1 MHAPSRLTPLRS
13 LLSSLLLVSL
23 AVVSAWAQPSAPV
36 SAPPPGSPATAQIP
50 ILKTVGIDQ
59 KLDSAVPRDL
69 PFVDDEGR
77 EVTIGQY
84 FGARPVILV
93 LAYYECPVLCTQVI
107 NAAVSSI
114 VPLTFDAGKEFEVVV
129 VSFDPGET
137 PAMAK
142 GKRTDFLHRYGRSQA
157 SGGIHFLTGRE
168 SSIAALTDAVGFRY
182 AYDERL
188 DQFAHPAVMTILTPQ
203 GHVSRY
209 LFGIEFAPRD
219 LRFALVEAAGNKIGT
234 IVDQAMLFCY
244 NYDPQTGRYGFAIL
258 TAVRVAGLLTL
269 VVLGTFIVMT
279 LRRERRQDKA
289 VRTAATGT
297 R

>member
-1 MHAPSRLTPLRS
+1 MRATFCRS
-13 LLSSLLLVSL
+13 LRLLFASL
-23 AVVSAWAQPSAPV
+23 ALAGCGVVSAWAQPSAPISV
-36 SAPPPGSPATAQIP
+36 PPPGSPATQQIP
-50 ILKTVGIDQ
+50 ILKNVGIDQ
-59 KLDSAVPRDL
+59 KLNGVVPGAL
-69 PFVDDEGR
+69 AFVDDEGR
-77 EVTIGQY
+77 DVTLGQY

-114 VPLTFDAGKEFEVVV
+114 LPLTFDAGNEFEVVV

-142 GKRTDFLHRYGRSQA
+142 SKRTDFLRRYGRA
-157 SGGIHFLTGRE
+157 KAAGGIHFLTGRE
-168 SSIAALTDAVGFRY
+168 SSITALTDAIGFKY

-234 IVDQAMLFCY
+234 VVDQAMLFCY

-258 TAVRVAGLLTL
+258 TTVRAAGLLTL
-269 VVLGTFIVMT
+269 VVLGAFIVMT
-279 LRRERRQDKA
+279 LRRERRQGKA
-289 VRTAATGT
+289 VRVTATGT